1 MCKWEMVRLGDVCE
15 IVSGSTPRTNN
26 PELWD
31 GGIKWV
37 TPAELSEDSYFV
49 YDTERH
55 ISEKAS
61 LKPMPA
67 GTVLLSSRAPIGKVA
82 ITAEPMC
89 CNQGFKNLVCSERV
103 HNRYLYRWLK
113 NQTVYLNS
121 LGRGATFKEISKTIV
136 EEVQIPLPPL
146 ATQQKIADIL
156 DRASTLIEKRKAQ
169 IAKLDLLVKS
179 QFVEMFGDP
188 VRNPMGWEVRK
199 LGNVING
206 GPQNG
211 LYKPANLY
219 TANGTGTPILRID
232 AFYSGK
238 ITDVHKLKRLICTPK
253 EIETYAL
260 HESDIVI
267 NRVNSLEYLG
277 KCALITGLLEPT
289 VFESNMMRFNVN
301 PNILNALFVTTFLCS
316 PYVYN
321 QIIRHAKKA
330 VNQASINQTDVQDFD
345 ILIPPLALQTQ
356 FANFVECVEA
366 QKARMREGLGLMEM
380 EYKALMQK
388 CFEEE
393 IG

>member
-1 MCKWEMVRLGDVCE
+1 MAVELMGKWEMVRLGDVCE

-37 TPAELSEDSYFV
+37 TPAELSGDSYFV

-82 ITAEPMC
+82 IAAEPMC

-113 NQTVYLNS
+113 NQTAYLNS

-136 EEVQIPLPPL
+136 EEIQIPLPPL
-146 ATQQKIADIL
+146 PTQQKIADIL
-156 DRASTLIEKRKAQ
+156 DRASTLIEQRKAQ

-188 VRNPMGWEVRK
+188 VRNPMGWEVRA
-199 LGNVING
+199 LGEVLRSKANNG
-206 GPQNG
+206 FFAKNG
-211 LYKPANLY
+211 E
-219 TANGTGTPILRID
+219 
-232 AFYSGK
+232 YSDDG
-238 ITDVHKLKRLICTPK
+238 DSQVMWVG
-253 EIETYAL
+253 
-260 HESDIVI
+260 DIVNRMHSNTFNLKKI
-267 NRVNSLEYLG
+267 NVTDKDIDKYQVQYGDLLFCRSSLNVEGIG
-277 KCALITGLLEPT
+277 KASMVPKDVPPRTL
-289 VFESNMMRFNVN
+289 FE
-301 PNILNALFVTTFLCS
+301 CH
-316 PYVYN
+316 
-321 QIIRHAKKA
+321 IIRAPLDTSVCLPEFIQALTTTNGFRIQIMSKAKTA
-330 VNQASINQTDVQDFD
+330 TMTTISQDG
-345 ILIPPLALQTQ
+345 ICSNTLYIPPLDLQTR
-356 FANFVECVEA
+356 FADFVERVEV

-380 EYKALMQK
+380 GYKALMQN
-388 CFEEE
+388 C
-393 IG
+393 I